1 LVSQEEDDEQA
12 FNKWLADG
20 AAAGWISLPVCITHT
35 EFPTRSWEDFTL
47 MAGADPCIFMLRL
60 WKDGM
65 EDADP
70 DEMVEFWLSDET
82 E

>member
-1 LVSQEEDDEQA
+1 MDEDEA
-12 FNKWLADG
+12 FAKWLADG
-20 AAAGWISLPVCITHT
+20 AAAGWISLPMCVTH
-35 EFPTRSWEDFTL
+35 EAFPARDWEDFAL
-47 MAGADPCIFMLRL
+47 INGADPCIFMIRV

-70 DEMVEFWLSDET
+70 DEMMEFWLSDET